1 MTSRFSFASTAGA
14 VVVLGAA
21 ALLTGTAQAQ
31 TPPDFLMTWDASG
44 DVVGPNTYNWNTFG
58 DPVPVFGSYD
68 NIPMSDETWTGWQY
82 TGVLFG
88 PQDTWTLQWNCVFN
102 NDVGGVATGGGS
114 FVTANIVVTNN
125 DQFNTQN
132 FSLLMTLP
140 VNRAL
145 VTPLERG
152 SIVGTVTDLTLDD
165 ATVFAPVGG
174 QIYTPMIDGVAEA
187 PGFLM
192 ADPFSQNAGGAL
204 FTSTVGPADFGVPSP
219 VLANAGAVNSTI
231 SIRLD
236 FDLTGGDSAQ
246 FTAIFEVLPIP
257 GPGGL
262 PVLAALGLLAGR
274 RRRR

>member
-1 MTSRFSFASTAGA
+1 MTSRLSFASTAGA
-14 VVVLGAA
+14 VVALGAA
-21 ALLTGTAQAQ
+21 AVLTGPAQAQ
-31 TPPDFLMTWDASG
+31 DLPNFLMTWDASL
-44 DVVGPNTYNWNTFG
+44 DNVGPDTYDWNTYGNF
-58 DPVPVFGSYD
+58 PVFGSYND
-68 NIPMSDETWTGWQY
+68 IPLSDVTWTGWNY
-82 TGVLFG
+82 TGVLAG
-88 PQDTWTLQWNCVFN
+88 LNNEWTLQWNCVFN

-145 VTPLERG
+145 LTPLERG

-165 ATVFAPVGG
+165 ATVFAPSGG
-174 QIYTPMIDGVAEA
+174 QIYTPLIDGVAEA
-187 PGFLM
+187 PGLLM
-192 ADPFSQNAGGAL
+192 VDPFSQSAGGVL
-204 FTSTVGPADFGVPSP
+204 NTSTVGPADFGVPTP
-219 VLANAGAVNSTI
+219 VLANAAAVNSTI
-231 SIRLD
+231 SIILD

>member
-1 MTSRFSFASTAGA
+1 MASRFSLGSVAGT

-21 ALLTGTAQAQ
+21 TFLTGTAQAQ
-31 TPPDFLMTWDASG
+31 DPPDFLMTWDASG
-44 DVVGPNTYNWNTFG
+44 DAVGENTYNWNQFG
-58 DPVPVFGSYD
+58 DNPVFGSYSK
-68 NIPMSDETWTGWQY
+68 IPNSNETWTGWQY
-82 TGVLFG
+82 TGNLAG
-88 PQDTWTLQWNCVFN
+88 PQNEWSLQWNCVFN

-125 DQFNTQN
+125 DQFNVQN

-140 VNRAL
+140 VGRAL

-165 ATVFAPVGG
+165 ATVSAPVGG
-174 QIYTPMIDGVAEA
+174 RIYTPFIDGVAEA

-192 ADPFSQNAGGAL
+192 ADPFTANAGGPL
-204 FTSTVGPADFGVPSP
+204 FTSTVGPQDFGVPAP
-219 VLANAGAVNSTI
+219 VAANAAAANTSI
-231 SIRLD
+231 SILLD

-262 PVLAALGLLAGR
+262 PVLAALGFLAGR